1 MKGAL
6 VVVTPNR
13 PTMLIGIASPKA
25 PGAYSV
31 TNPGGEGGP
40 AAARPS
46 FTTHRSPNPS
56 KAKPTGKSKAVSHPP
71 IVAFTMN
78 APAAIFAGLRAIT
91 GTLGVGGWLPV
102 FPETNSSMVPSVG
115 AGCSAA
121 APWHDGVSEFGS
133 KLPTTTQTLET
144 AN

>member
-1 MKGAL
+1 
-6 VVVTPNR
+6 
-13 PTMLIGIASPKA
+13 MLIGIASPKA

-31 TNPGGEGGP
+31 TNPGGPCP

-56 KAKPTGKSKAVSHPP
+56 KATPTGKSKAVSHPP
-71 IVAFTMN
+71 IVALTMN
-78 APAAIFAGLRAIT
+78 GPAARLVGFKAIT
-91 GTLGVGGWLPV
+91 GTLGVGGWLPE
-102 FPETNSSMVPSVG
+102 FPEINSSMVPRVGG
-115 AGCSAA
+115 AGAGAMPSHA
-121 APWHDGVSEFGS
+121 GVVEVGS